1 MSVYDSANKLASE
14 IRASKEYKDFVE
26 NMKNMKSDKN
36 NEYLLGE
43 YKNIQYKLQI
53 ASMNN
58 KKMDKKSLKKMEEI
72 QNKIRYNEKIYNYL
86 LAEEKFNLM
95 MDKVNKIIANTIKD
109 DYK

>member
-1 MSVYDSANKLASE
+1 MSVYDSANNLASE

-95 MDKVNKIIANTIKD
+95 MDKVNKIIANTIKE